1 LRFGGSCLK
10 LCWGAL
16 RSLEEFLKLFA
27 GVGVYLDYLIGSEIF
42 LDLSYYTL
50 IFFLSISGY
59 FTWVIILLGVS
70 VVTTLDCILRSF
82 GGGVVSVDLGMVLG
96 IDSEF
101 INGSC
106 MI

>member
-1 LRFGGSCLK
+1 M
-10 LCWGAL
+10 
-16 RSLEEFLKLFA
+16 
-27 GVGVYLDYLIGSEIF
+27 
-42 LDLSYYTL
+42 
-50 IFFLSISGY
+50 
-59 FTWVIILLGVS
+59 IILLGVS